1 MIVCVESRYERTTIS
16 SNTTNE
22 GEGIRFMSLLITL
35 SFCYLI
41 HIFDMD
47 IADKSKAG
55 QGVLLLKNEIKPFSP
70 LSVVVFVFLLR
81 INDALI

>member
-55 QGVLLLKNEIKPFSP
+55 QGVLLLKNNIESFSR
-70 LSVVVFVFLLR
+70 LTVVVFVFLLR
-81 INDALI
+81 IKDALM

>member
-1 MIVCVESRYERTTIS
+1 MIVYVESRYERTTIS
-16 SNTTNE
+16 SNTNE

-55 QGVLLLKNEIKPFSP
+55 QGVLLLKNNIESFSW
-70 LSVVVFVFLLR
+70 LTVVVFVFFYESMMH
-81 INDALI
+81 

>member
-1 MIVCVESRYERTTIS
+1 MIVYVESRYERTTIS
-16 SNTTNE
+16 SNTNE

-55 QGVLLLKNEIKPFSP
+55 QGVLLLKNNIESFS
-70 LSVVVFVFLLR
+70 R
-81 INDALI
+81 

>member
-1 MIVCVESRYERTTIS
+1 MIVYVESRYERTTIS
-16 SNTTNE
+16 SNTNE

-55 QGVLLLKNEIKPFSP
+55 QGVLLLKNNIESFSR
-70 LSVVVFVFLLR
+70 LTVVFFVFLLL
-81 INDALI
+81 INDALM